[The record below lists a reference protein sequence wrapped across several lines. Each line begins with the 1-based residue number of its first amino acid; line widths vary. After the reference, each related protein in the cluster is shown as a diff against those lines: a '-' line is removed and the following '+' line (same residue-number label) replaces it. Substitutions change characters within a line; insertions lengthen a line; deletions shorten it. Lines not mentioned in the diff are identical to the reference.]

1 MSLKKELLNQLTK
14 EQLQKLADS
23 KKIDFSLNIT
33 QKKYYEEWNE
43 KDKLIDLLTD
53 DPELT
58 LSDIEKFI
66 TKTS

>member
-23 KKIDFSLNIT
+23 KKIDFSLNII
-33 QKKYYEEWNE
+33 QKKYYKDWDE

-66 TKTS
+66 TKTT

>member
-14 EQLQKLADS
+14 DQLQKLADS
-23 KKIDFSLNIT
+23 KKIEFSLNIT
-33 QKKYYEEWNE
+33 QKKYYEDWNE

-58 LSDIEKFI
+58 LSDIEKFL
-66 TKTS
+66 TKTT

>member
-23 KKIDFSLNIT
+23 KKIEFSLNIT
-33 QKKYYEEWNE
+33 QKKYYEDWNE

-58 LSDIEKFI
+58 LSDIEKFL
-66 TKTS
+66 TKTT